1 MHLLIFQSQQG
12 MRLNEEAGIEIS
24 DMGFPKFRN
33 EGLIFDLS
41 HAQQTS
47 REETGQALT

>member
-12 MRLNEEAGIEIS
+12 MRLTEEAGIEIS

-33 EGLIFDLS
+33 AGIDVCPVP
-41 HAQQTS
+41 HPANIT
-47 REETGQALT
+47 